1 MKAFLTLIFVTLLA
15 QPVISQVDKGSFLV
29 GGSLGFSNSKTTET
43 FGTNPPTP
51 SPEFKSVSLNLA
63 PNISYFVI
71 KGLALGITPSYSYT
85 NEKETNG
92 SYQEKTHTFSI
103 GPMARYYYMLNK
115 WAIFSHVSYN
125 FGWET
130 LKGFTFNQFTG
141 TNQYATQ
148 KSTTGN
154 FKGGIGATYF
164 LNNKV
169 GIEGLVFYQQN
180 NVSQPGLDSNS
191 PSINFNIGL
200 QVFLSKKPVN

>member
-1 MKAFLTLIFVTLLA
+1 MKAFLTLIFVTVLA

-29 GGSLGFSNSKTTET
+29 GGSLGFNSSKTKYNYYS
-43 FGTNPPTP
+43 NPPLQA
-51 SPEFKSVSLNLA
+51 PEFKETSINIT
-63 PNISYFVI
+63 PNASYFVL

-85 NEKETNG
+85 YETESG
-92 SYQEKTHTFSI
+92 SVSPLKTHIFSI
-103 GPMARYYYMLNK
+103 GPMVRYYYMLDK
-115 WAIFSHVSYN
+115 WAIFSHLSYN